1 MKTKRVVNILL
12 ILLIIGWA
20 ILALAVFDGL
30 DNLIVKLLITNEA
43 PQKSDVII
51 ILGGGVDKDIHDTGP
66 AVDKRLDKGIELWQ
80 NEYASYIIVAGG
92 LVKKTG
98 YTEADKLMDYALEK
112 GVPASNVIKESRSL
126 NTYQNALFSQ
136 EIMKQNGWQT
146 ALVTTSDY
154 HTKRACKIFRK
165 LNMNVKCVAAS
176 VPQDRPSYKLDYF
189 RAILREYAA
198 TVYYWLKGY
207 I

>member
-30 DNLIVKLLITNEA
+30 DNLIVKPLITNEA

-66 AVDKRLDKGIELWQ
+66 AVDQRLDKGIELWQ
-80 NEYASYIIVAGG
+80 NRYADNIIVAGG

-98 YTEADKLMDYALEK
+98 YTEADKLMDYVLAK
-112 GVPASNVIKESRSL
+112 GVPASDIIKESQSL
-126 NTYQNALFSQ
+126 STYENALFSQ
-136 EIMKQNGWQT
+136 EIMKQKGWQT

>member
-1 MKTKRVVNILL
+1 MKTKLWIKILL
-12 ILLIIGWA
+12 GLLFFTWIV
-20 ILALAVFDGL
+20 LALAVFDGL
-30 DNLIVKLLITNEA
+30 DNLIVKPLITNEA

-51 ILGGGVDKDIHDTGP
+51 ILGGGVDKDIQDTGP
-66 AVDKRLDKGIELWQ
+66 AVDQRLDKGIELWQ

-92 LVKKTG
+92 LVKKTN
-98 YTEADKLMDYALEK
+98 YTEADELLEYTLEK
-112 GVPASNVIKESRSL
+112 GVPADKIIKESKSL
-126 NTYQNALFSQ
+126 NTYENAIFSQ
-136 EIMKQNGWQT
+136 EIMKQKGWQT

-154 HTKRACKIFRK
+154 HTKRACQIFRK
-165 LNMNVKCVAAS
+165 LKINVKCVAAS
-176 VPQDRPSYKLDYF
+176 VPQDRPSYKLEYF

>member
-12 ILLIIGWA
+12 ILLIISWA

-30 DNLIVKLLITNEA
+30 DNLIVRPLITNEA

-51 ILGGGVDKDIHDTGP
+51 ILGGGVDKDIQDTGP
-66 AVDKRLDKGIELWQ
+66 AVNQRLDKGIELWQ
-80 NEYASYIIVAGG
+80 NEYAGYIIVAGG
-92 LVKKTG
+92 LVKKTN
-98 YTEADKLMDYALEK
+98 YTEADELSEYTFEK
-112 GVPASNVIKESRSL
+112 GVPADKIIKELKSL
-126 NTYQNALFSQ
+126 NTYENALFSQ
-136 EIMKQNGWQT
+136 EIMKQRGWQT

-165 LNMNVKCVAAS
+165 LEMNVKCVAAS
-176 VPQDRPSYKLDYF
+176 VPQDRSSYKLAYL
-189 RAILREYAA
+189 RAIIREYAA
-198 TVYYWLKGY
+198 TVYYWLRGY

>member
-1 MKTKRVVNILL
+1 MKTKLWIKILL
-12 ILLIIGWA
+12 GLLLFAWIV
-20 ILALAVFDGL
+20 LALAVFDRL
-30 DNLIVKLLITNEA
+30 DNLMVQPLITNEA

-51 ILGGGVDKDIHDTGP
+51 ILGGGVDKDIQDTGP
-66 AVDKRLDKGIELWQ
+66 AVDQRLDKGIELWH
-80 NEYASYIIVAGG
+80 NKYAGYIILAGG

-98 YTEADKLMDYALEK
+98 YTEADKLLEYTLEK
-112 GVPASNVIKESRSL
+112 GVPASNVIKESQSL
-126 NTYQNALFSQ
+126 STYENALFSQ
-136 EIMKQNGWQT
+136 EIMRQKGWQT
-146 ALVTTSDY
+146 ALVVTSDY

-176 VPQDRPSYKLDYF
+176 VPHDSPSDKLDYF

>member
-1 MKTKRVVNILL
+1 MKTKLWLKILL
-12 ILLIIGWA
+12 GVLLFAWI

-30 DNLIVKLLITNEA
+30 DNLIVKPLITNEA

-51 ILGGGVDKDIHDTGP
+51 ILGGGVDRDIHDTGP
-66 AVDKRLDKGIELWQ
+66 AVDQRLDKGIELWH
-80 NEYASYIIVAGG
+80 NGYADNIILAGG
-92 LVKKTG
+92 LVKKTN
-98 YTEADKLMDYALEK
+98 YTEADELMEYALTK
-112 GVPASNVIKESRSL
+112 GVPASNIFKESQSL

-136 EIMKQNGWQT
+136 EIMKQKGWQT

-154 HTKRACKIFRK
+154 HTKRACEIFRK
-165 LNMNVKCVAAS
+165 LKMNVKCVAAS